1 MINIHQLNTD
11 LREIEDRIREV
22 KTALRSTWTRPM
34 SKSQYALID
43 LKARATERYILRAW
57 LRGKFHLADH
67 DYCKEVAEQTK
78 SQYPLAA

>member
-1 MINIHQLNTD
+1 MIDIHTLNTD
-11 LREIEDRIREV
+11 QREIEDRIREV

-34 SKSQYALID
+34 SASQYELID

-67 DYCKEVAEQTK
+67 DRCTEVAEK
-78 SQYPLAA
+78 AKLNYPLAA